1 MQCSPCASRPP
12 LTPAAPSLFS
22 LTHPLSLSALS
33 VSISAFFSFYAWC
46 PPFVPAYSFSCSRRL
61 CWRRCRRRWH
71 FIIAAS
77 SMESALNYGQQT
89 DWGGSTRL
97 GSVSHDLVGVVREC
111 LQVQPKLS
119 RSGATPAAAAEAVE
133 AAAAAAAHV
142 SLVNALRCQLSLNKH
157 SNAPANGRHTWLHF
171 QQKSTPTPDTLTH
184 VFTVALTFTSI
195 FTSSLP
201 STRNVNSVDSTHLSE
216 LRSSRRAPHPNPSFI
231 LNPSSS
237 FSYPLPLPTL
247 QTHSACL
254 F

>member
-1 MQCSPCASRPP
+1 MPP
-12 LTPAAPSLFS
+12 LPPSAHS
-22 LTHPLSLSALS
+22 PRSLS
-33 VSISAFFSFYAWC
+33 VSISASFSFYAWC
-46 PPFVPAYSFSCSRRL
+46 PPFLPAYSFSCSRSR
-61 CWRRCRRRWH
+61 CWRRWH

-111 LQVQPKLS
+111 LQVQAKLS
-119 RSGATPAAAAEAVE
+119 RSGATPPAAAEAAKATAEAE

-184 VFTVALTFTSI
+184 THTQSRTHIYEYIHIIIAVNSKRQFCWLNAFERVAQLKTCSSSQSQFQSSI
-195 FTSSLP
+195 SVPVSVTPFLLSLP
-201 STRNVNSVDSTHLSE
+201 
-216 LRSSRRAPHPNPSFI
+216 PS
-231 LNPSSS
+231 P
-237 FSYPLPLPTL
+237 
-247 QTHSACL
+247 CL

>member
-1 MQCSPCASRPP
+1 MSSSASKAVP
-12 LTPAAPSLFS
+12 LWRYTSS
-22 LTHPLSLSALS
+22 S
-33 VSISAFFSFYAWC
+33 
-46 PPFVPAYSFSCSRRL
+46 SR
-61 CWRRCRRRWH
+61 
-71 FIIAAS
+71 
-77 SMESALNYGQQT
+77 
-89 DWGGSTRL
+89 
-97 GSVSHDLVGVVREC
+97 
-111 LQVQPKLS
+111 
-119 RSGATPAAAAEAVE
+119 ATVE

-247 QTHSACL
+247 QTHSPCL